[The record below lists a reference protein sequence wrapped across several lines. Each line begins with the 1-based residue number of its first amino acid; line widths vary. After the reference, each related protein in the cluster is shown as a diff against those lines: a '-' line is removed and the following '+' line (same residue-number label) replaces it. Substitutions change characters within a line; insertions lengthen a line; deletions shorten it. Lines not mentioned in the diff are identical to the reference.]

1 MTSKMSSTETAAT
14 AAVESLYTVDELA
27 AAAKE
32 VFHASPDVVKAAL
45 RLNGVQK
52 TTRKEAARI
61 VEAFRKMEV

>member
-1 MTSKMSSTETAAT
+1 MTSKTSSTETAAT